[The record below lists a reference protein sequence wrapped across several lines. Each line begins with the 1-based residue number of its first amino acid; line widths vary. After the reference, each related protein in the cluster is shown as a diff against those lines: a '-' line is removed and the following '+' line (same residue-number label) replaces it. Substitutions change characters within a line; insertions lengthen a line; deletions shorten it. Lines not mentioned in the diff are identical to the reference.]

1 MAGMATDLKP
11 DEKGFSLI
19 EFIVALTLLAT
30 ALIGT
35 YALLGSNSTQFTQ
48 TSLRGQMQN
57 IADSILTDIQ
67 MRYAAGL
74 GKSSVSNLTAATW
87 SGFLS
92 DNGLTPSDV
101 TLSFTDLAALST
113 YRISTYNNTTRQLV
127 ITSTSPGTILP
138 LAGDKFQIDAGKYIC
153 EVEAVSGTAGNLT
166 LTHGAGCN
174 LSGLTVN
181 TNTLFFGEL
190 RVSLSVRARNGDTL
204 SQQRQLIAA
213 W

>member
-1 MAGMATDLKP
+1 MTRIVAEKNQG
-11 DEKGFSLI
+11 EKGFSLI

-74 GKSSVSNLTAATW
+74 GKTSVSNLTPTNW

-92 DNGLTPSDV
+92 DNGFTPNDV

-127 ITSTSPGTILP
+127 ITSTSPGTVLP

-153 EVEAVSGTAGNLT
+153 DVEAVSGTAGNLT

-174 LSGLTVN
+174 LSGLTLN
-181 TNTLFFGEL
+181 ANALAFGEL
-190 RVSLSVRARNGDTL
+190 RVSLSVTARNGDTL